1 MKARNLA
8 ISAALGWLSLAGA
21 TALAEGLEEIVVT
34 AQRTAQSLQDVP
46 ISISVVSAEDLM
58 RNRIFDF
65 AETADLTPGVSM
77 NSSAASLAS
86 ITVRGV
92 GPSFFAPTAQSVPL
106 FVDEVPASQPGAVIN
121 TLFDV
126 ERVELL
132 RGPQGTLYGK
142 NAPSGAYNITT
153 VRPDASAFSGSV
165 SGAVYQWDAN
175 NEPGLDL
182 RTALNIPI
190 TDTLAARV
198 AAVYAE
204 TDGGTDMKHPMAQE
218 SVTGGKDHRSLRM
231 RLLWQPDEVTQVHL
245 ISNIQ
250 SLDDSYSWR
259 LFDGLVP
266 ATGGSNPVPALFT
279 NFSDRE
285 DYGALRSQAT
295 TDVHDVALKYGWD
308 GELTN
313 VDMILSYQTF
323 ETTLF
328 QNQTPWPREDPGS
341 TDFELE
347 TKQATLELRVSDSG
361 DFLDYVA
368 GVFVSDNDS
377 KATTI
382 VNLDAFIP
390 AVVDEETFGA
400 AVFGNFT
407 FHLAKQWDFSAGMRY
422 EDNSQGYVS
431 DVQVVGFAG
440 DIDEQLDFN
449 HLSWSLKLKYFANE
463 NTTAYLALDN
473 AYRQGGINS
482 YIPAIDAVG
491 EALGNEAIA
500 ATSQA
505 FLEYDEEVSTALE
518 FGLKGNLFDNRMRY
532 SLAVFYQEFDD
543 HIIRQNAAQADS
555 EIGALGALYTLVFVN
570 AEDVV
575 TKGFELDVAYA
586 LTDNLTIDFRSAY
599 FDATVEE
606 WVNRL
611 CTSGDDDSNGVF
623 CPAESGSELANAPKL
638 NTNTQLTYFGR
649 LDSGWNYFA
658 NLAWVWRSESAMNSN
673 ITSRYDDPENLLNL
687 TVGFNQGPLSFTV
700 WGKNLTDELTIQTPD
715 EVANGDPALPP
726 ALVVAPNAGRQF
738 GLTFGYNF

>member
-1 MKARNLA
+1 MNTRNFAKTLA
-8 ISAALGWLSLAGA
+8 FGWLSLSGA
-21 TALAEGLEEIVVT
+21 AALAEGLEEIVVT

-58 RNRIFDF
+58 RNSIFDF

-126 ERVELL
+126 ERIELL

-142 NAPSGAYNITT
+142 NAPSGAYNIST
-153 VRPDASAFSGSV
+153 VMPDVGEFSGSV
-165 SGAVYQWDAN
+165 SGAAYVWDAN
-175 NEPGLDL
+175 DEPGVDL
-182 RTALNIPI
+182 RTAFNLPI
-190 TDTLAARV
+190 TDTLAARI

-204 TDGGTDMKHPMAQE
+204 TEGGTEMKHPDAE
-218 SVTGGKDHRSLRM
+218 EDVTGGKDHRSLRV
-231 RLLWQPDEVTQVHL
+231 RLLWQPDEVSQVHL

-250 SLDDSYSWR
+250 SLDDFYSWR

-285 DYGALRSQAT
+285 DYGALRSRAT
-295 TDVHDVALKYGWD
+295 TDVRDVALKYEWE

-313 VDMILSYQTF
+313 LDIILSYQNF

-347 TKQATLELRVSDSG
+347 TEQATFEVRVSDTG

-368 GVFVSDNDS
+368 GIFVSDNQS
-377 KATTI
+377 EATTVI
-382 VNLDAFIP
+382 NLDAFIP
-390 AVVDEETFGA
+390 GVVDQETFGA

-407 FHLAKQWDFSAGMRY
+407 FHLAEQWDFSVGMRY
-422 EDNSQGYVS
+422 EDNSQEYVS
-431 DVQVVGFAG
+431 DVEVVGFAG
-440 DIDEQLDFN
+440 DIDEKLDFN
-449 HLSWSLKLKYFANE
+449 HLSWSLKLKYFLNE
-463 NTTAYLALDN
+463 DTTAYLALDN

-482 YIPAIDAVG
+482 YVPAIDAVG
-491 EALGNEAIA
+491 EALGNEAIGDTA
-500 ATSQA
+500 RA
-505 FLEYDEEVSTALE
+505 FLEYDEEVSTAIEL
-518 FGLKGNLFDNRMRY
+518 GVKGNLLDNRLRY
-532 SLAVFYQEFDD
+532 SLAMFYQEFDD

-555 EIGALGALYTLVFVN
+555 EIGALGSLYTLIFVN
-570 AEDVV
+570 AEEVV

-586 LTDNLTIDFRSAY
+586 LSDNLTIDFRSAY

-611 CTSGDDDSNGVF
+611 CTSGDDDPDGVF
-623 CPAESGSELANAPKL
+623 CPAESGSDLASAPKL
-638 NTNTQLTYFGR
+638 NTNTQITYFGQ

-673 ITSRYDDPENLLNL
+673 ITSRYDDPENLVNL
-687 TVGFNQGPLSFTV
+687 TVGFNEGPLSFTV

-715 EVANGDPALPP
+715 DVENGDPALPP
-726 ALVVAPNAGRQF
+726 ALVVTPNQGRQF
-738 GLTFGYNF
+738 GVTFGYNF